1 MALGLEYLPGSV
13 LVLAV
18 SLLFSTLEEILLLL
32 KLLLPLQL
40 CLLLVSVVAYVSDL
54 WIYFWI

>member
-40 CLLLVSVVAYVSDL
+40 CLLLVCVVAYVSDL